1 MPAAPI
7 KRDNLSPVSTLLLQG
22 GDDRIRLLDGKAFNK
37 YGCRPYPVADC
48 IDFSSSTASHVSAS
62 TYDAL
67 KSFRHRLSESLSTIS
82 PEQVYAHELQ
92 QLRTRFL
99 SLWDLSSSQMAVE
112 MIFSASGTDAHLI
125 AASLAQT
132 LHEASLHAIMI
143 QCEESGS
150 GVAAALC
157 GQPFS
162 SCTATGDVPPARAAG
177 ATGAAGTTM
186 IHIDLR
192 APDGSAR
199 PAAEVDAD
207 FERAANRVL
216 EQGLPA
222 MLVAVDVS
230 KTGLTAPSIDAVA
243 RLKNRWGAQLT
254 VLVDACQFR
263 IDNTAL
269 HAYLQLGCM
278 VAITGSKFFAAPSF
292 CGALL
297 IPSVLAKAMQSQ
309 PMPALLRSY
318 SSGAEWPANWPGA
331 NELARVPN
339 MGLLLRWEAA
349 LQEMQ
354 NFLSVPVEDTHR
366 IMSACAEAIQERL
379 SADPHFR
386 PLDNGIAASNK
397 PATIHAFIPCRPA
410 PDRKMLERSEVERL
424 YRTLQSTVQADGRM
438 YLLGQPVQC
447 AGPGSSPAWAL
458 RLCLSA
464 PLIANTYKDTGD
476 ETGLNALIEQALACL
491 TAVAA
496 TIDQL

>member
-1 MPAAPI
+1 MSASPAKPD
-7 KRDNLSPVSTLLLQG
+7 KLSPTSALLLQG
-22 GDDRIRLLDGKAFNK
+22 GDDRIRLLDGETFNK

-62 TYDAL
+62 TYGAL
-67 KSFRHRLSESLSTIS
+67 ELLQHRLKDAVCASSS
-82 PEQVYAHELQ
+82 EQVYAHELQ

-99 SLWDLSSSQMAVE
+99 SFWGLSPATTE

-132 LHEASLHAIMI
+132 LHDASLHAIMI

-162 SCTATGDVPPARAAG
+162 SRTATGDVPPVRAAAA
-177 ATGAAGTTM
+177 ATAM

-192 APDGSAR
+192 APDGNPR
-199 PAAEVDAD
+199 PGVEVDAD

-222 MLVAVDVS
+222 LLVAVDVS
-230 KTGLTAPSIDAVA
+230 KTGLVAPSMDALA
-243 RLKNRWGAQLT
+243 RLKKRWGQQLT

-263 IDNTAL
+263 LDSAAL

-297 IPSVLAKAMQSQ
+297 MPSTLAQAMQART
-309 PMPALLRSY
+309 MPTLLRSY
-318 SSGAEWPANWPGA
+318 SSRAEWPSHWPGTG
-331 NELARVPN
+331 ELTRVPN
-339 MGLLLRWEAA
+339 MGLLFRWEAA

-354 NFLSVPVEDTHR
+354 HFLQVPADDVHR
-366 IMSACAEAIQERL
+366 IVSACAEAVHSRL
-379 SADPHFR
+379 SSDPHFQ
-386 PLDNGIAASNK
+386 PLDNSAAVSK
-397 PATIHAFIPCRPA
+397 MRATIHAFIPCRQA
-410 PDRKMLERSEVERL
+410 PHRKMLERSEVERL
-424 YRTLQSTVQADGRM
+424 YRTLQSAVQADGRM

-447 AGPGSSPAWAL
+447 GSPGSSPAWAL

-464 PLIANTYKDTGD
+464 PLIVNAHRGG
-476 ETGLNALIEQALACL
+476 EAGLGELIGQAAACL

>member
-1 MPAAPI
+1 MPAAPT
-7 KRDNLSPVSTLLLQG
+7 KPDKLSPVSALLLQG
-22 GDDRIRLLDGKAFNK
+22 GDDRIRLLDGKTFNK

-62 TYDAL
+62 TYGAL
-67 KSFRHRLSESLSTIS
+67 ELLRHRLSETVSNAS

-99 SLWDLSSSQMAVE
+99 SLWNLSPSKME

-125 AASLAQT
+125 AASLVQT
-132 LHEASLHAIMI
+132 LHDASLHAIMI

-162 SCTATGDVPPARAAG
+162 SCTATGDVPPARVAA
-177 ATGAAGTTM
+177 AAGTTM

-199 PAAEVDAD
+199 PSAQVDAD
-207 FERAANRVL
+207 FEQAASRVL

-230 KTGLTAPSIDAVA
+230 KTGLAAPSMDAVA
-243 RLKNRWGAQLT
+243 RLKNRWGSQLT

-263 IDNTAL
+263 IDSAAL

-297 IPSVLAKAMQSQ
+297 IPSALAKAMQSQ
-309 PMPALLRSY
+309 SMPALLRSY
-318 SSGAEWPANWPGA
+318 SSGAEWPANWRGT

-354 NFLSVPVEDTHR
+354 NFLRVPREDAHR
-366 IMSACAEAIQERL
+366 IMSACAAAIQERL
-379 SADPHFR
+379 SSDPHFR
-386 PLDNGIAASNK
+386 PLDNSAVASNK

-424 YRTLQSTVQADGRM
+424 YRALQNTVQADGRT

-447 AGPGSSPAWAL
+447 GGPGSSPAWAL

-464 PLIANTYKDTGD
+464 PLIVNAYGNGNGD
-476 ETGLNALIEQALACL
+476 GSNEDGLNGLIEQTLVCL

>member
-7 KRDNLSPVSTLLLQG
+7 KRDNLSPVSALLLQG

-62 TYDAL
+62 TYGAL
-67 KSFRHRLSESLSTIS
+67 ESLRHRLSEAVSAAS

-99 SLWDLSSSQMAVE
+99 SLWGLSPSTTD

-125 AASLAQT
+125 AASLVQT
-132 LHEASLHAIMI
+132 QHEASLHAIMI

-162 SCTATGDVPPARAAG
+162 SRTATGDVPPARAA
-177 ATGAAGTTM
+177 AGPTM
-186 IHIDLR
+186 IHVDLR

-199 PAAEVDAD
+199 PAAQVDAD
-207 FERAANRVL
+207 FELAANRVL

-222 MLVAVDVS
+222 LLVAVDVS
-230 KTGLTAPSIDAVA
+230 KTGLAAPSMDAIA
-243 RLKNRWGAQLT
+243 RMKNRWGAQLT
-254 VLVDACQFR
+254 VLIDACQFR
-263 IDNTAL
+263 IDTAAL

-297 IPSVLAKAMQSQ
+297 IPAEMAQAMRARA
-309 PMPALLRSY
+309 MPALLRSY
-318 SSGAEWPANWPGA
+318 SSSAEWPAHWPGA
-331 NELARVPN
+331 NELTRVPN

-354 NFLSVPVEDTHR
+354 DFLRVPAEEVHR
-366 IMSACAEAIQERL
+366 VVTACAEAIQKRL
-379 SADPHFR
+379 SSDPHFR
-386 PLDNGIAASNK
+386 ALDNGAAASNK

-410 PDRKMLERSEVERL
+410 PDRKMLERSEVESL

-447 AGPGSSPAWAL
+447 AGPASSPAWAL

-464 PLIANTYKDTGD
+464 PLIVNACGD
-476 ETGLNALIEQALACL
+476 GNDERVALNVLIEQALACL

>member
-1 MPAAPI
+1 MPAAPARPG
-7 KRDNLSPVSTLLLQG
+7 KLSPISALLLEG
-22 GDDRIRLLDGKAFNK
+22 GDDRIRLLDGAAFNK

-62 TYDAL
+62 AFDAL
-67 KSFRHRLSESLSTIS
+67 ALLQRRLEAAISASS

-99 SLWDLSSSQMAVE
+99 SLWNLSAATTE

-132 LHEASLHAIMI
+132 LHDASLHAIMI

-162 SCTATGDVPPARAAG
+162 SRTATGDVPPARAAESNP
-177 ATGAAGTTM
+177 M

-192 APDGSAR
+192 RPDGNAR
-199 PAAEVDAD
+199 SGAEVDAD
-207 FERAANRVL
+207 FERAADRIL

-222 MLVAVDVS
+222 LLVAVDVS
-230 KTGLTAPSIDAVA
+230 KTGLAAPSTDALA
-243 RLKNRWGAQLT
+243 RLKNRWGRQLT

-263 IDNTAL
+263 LDGAAL
-269 HAYLQLGCM
+269 HAYLELGCM
-278 VAITGSKFFAAPSF
+278 VAVTGSKFFAAPSF

-297 IPSVLAKAMQSQ
+297 IPAALAQELKART
-309 PMPALLRSY
+309 MPALLRSY
-318 SSGAEWPANWPGA
+318 SGSAEWPAHWPGA
-331 NELARVPN
+331 DQLARVPN

-354 NFLSVPVEDTHR
+354 NFLQVPADDVQR
-366 IMSACAEAIQERL
+366 IVSACAAAVQSRL
-379 SADPHFR
+379 SSDPHFQ
-386 PLDNGIAASNK
+386 PLDNSAAVSVAKK
-397 PATIHAFIPCRPA
+397 PPTIYAFIPCRPA

-447 AGPGSSPAWAL
+447 GGPGSSPAWAL

-464 PLIANTYKDTGD
+464 PLIVNAYGD
-476 ETGLNALIEQALACL
+476 GGGETGLNTLIGQALACL

>member
-1 MPAAPI
+1 MPAAPA
-7 KRDNLSPVSTLLLQG
+7 KPGKLSPISTLLLQG
-22 GDDRIRLLDGKAFNK
+22 GDDRIRLLDGAAFNK
-37 YGCRPYPVADC
+37 YGCRPYPVAGC
-48 IDFSSSTASHVSAS
+48 VDFSSSTASHVSAS
-62 TYDAL
+62 AYDAL
-67 KSFRHRLSESLSTIS
+67 ELLRYRLEEAISASS
-82 PEQVYAHELQ
+82 PEQVYARELQ

-99 SLWDLSSSQMAVE
+99 SLWNVPATTE

-132 LHEASLHAIMI
+132 LHETPLCAIMI

-162 SCTATGDVPPARAAG
+162 SRTATGDIPPACAAG
-177 ATGAAGTTM
+177 DTST

-192 APDGSAR
+192 APGGNAR
-199 PAAEVDAD
+199 SAAEVDAD
-207 FERAANRVL
+207 FERAADRIL
-216 EQGLPA
+216 EQGFPVL
-222 MLVAVDVS
+222 LVAVDVS
-230 KTGLTAPSIDAVA
+230 KTGLAAPGMDALA
-243 RLKNRWGAQLT
+243 RLKTRWGRQLT

-263 IDNTAL
+263 LDSAAL
-269 HAYLQLGCM
+269 HAYLELGCM

-297 IPSVLAKAMQSQ
+297 VPAALAQAMQAR

-318 SSGAEWPANWPGA
+318 SSSAEWPAHWPGA
-331 NELARVPN
+331 GELTRVPN
-339 MGLLLRWEAA
+339 LGLLLRWEAA
-349 LQEMQ
+349 LQEMHD
-354 NFLSVPVEDTHR
+354 FLQVPAEEVQR
-366 IMSACAEAIQERL
+366 IVSACAEAVQGRL
-379 SADPHFR
+379 ASDPHFQA
-386 PLDNGIAASNK
+386 PDDSAAVSASNK
-397 PATIHAFIPCRPA
+397 PPTIHAFIPCRPA

-424 YRTLQSTVQADGRM
+424 YRSLQSTVQADGRM

-447 AGPGSSPAWAL
+447 GGSGSSPAWAL

-464 PLIANTYKDTGD
+464 PLIVNAYRGG
-476 ETGLNALIEQALACL
+476 EVGLSTLIEQALACL

>member
-1 MPAAPI
+1 MPAAPS
-7 KRDNLSPVSTLLLQG
+7 KPDNLSPVSALLLQG

-62 TYDAL
+62 TYGAL
-67 KSFRHRLSESLSTIS
+67 ESLRHRLSEAASTAA
-82 PEQVYAHELQ
+82 PEQIYAHELQ

-99 SLWDLSSSQMAVE
+99 ALWDLSPSQMAVE

-125 AASLAQT
+125 AASLVQT
-132 LHEASLHAIMI
+132 QHEASLHAIMI

-162 SCTATGDVPPARAAG
+162 SRTATGDVPPARAA
-177 ATGAAGTTM
+177 TAAGTTM

-199 PAAEVDAD
+199 PAAQVDAD
-207 FERAANRVL
+207 FEQAANRVL
-216 EQGLPA
+216 EKGLPA
-222 MLVAVDVS
+222 LLVAVDVS
-230 KTGLTAPSIDAVA
+230 KTGLAAPSRDAIA

-254 VLVDACQFR
+254 VLIDACQFR
-263 IDNTAL
+263 IDRAAL

-297 IPSVLAKAMQSQ
+297 IPTEMAQAMQARA
-309 PMPALLRSY
+309 MPALLRSY
-318 SSGAEWPANWPGA
+318 SSSAEWPAHWPGA
-331 NELARVPN
+331 NELTRVPN

-354 NFLSVPVEDTHR
+354 NFLRVPAEEVNR
-366 IMSACAEAIQERL
+366 VVSACAEAIQKRL

-386 PLDNGIAASNK
+386 ALDNGAAASNR

-410 PDRKMLERSEVERL
+410 SDRKMLERSEVERL
-424 YRTLQSTVQADGRM
+424 YRTLQSTMQADGRM

-447 AGPGSSPAWAL
+447 AGPAASPAWAL

-464 PLIANTYKDTGD
+464 PLIVNACGDGND
-476 ETGLNALIEQALACL
+476 ETTALNVLIEQALACL

>member
-1 MPAAPI
+1 MPAAPA
-7 KRDNLSPVSTLLLQG
+7 KPGKLSPASALLLQG
-22 GDDRIRLLDGKAFNK
+22 GDDRIRLLDGEAFNK

-62 TYDAL
+62 TFGAL
-67 KSFRHRLSESLSTIS
+67 ESLQRRLEEAVSAS
-82 PEQVYAHELQ
+82 SSEQVYAQELR
-92 QLRTRFL
+92 QLRARFL
-99 SLWDLSSSQMAVE
+99 SLWDLSTATTE

-132 LHEASLHAIMI
+132 LHEAPLHAIMI

-157 GQPFS
+157 GQAFS
-162 SCTATGDVPPARAAG
+162 SRTATGDVPPAPESAA
-177 ATGAAGTTM
+177 AAGTSL

-192 APDGSAR
+192 APDGTAR
-199 PAAEVDAD
+199 PGAEVDAD
-207 FERAANRVL
+207 FERAAERVL

-222 MLVAVDVS
+222 LLVAVDVS
-230 KTGLTAPSIDAVA
+230 KTGLAAPGMEALA
-243 RLKNRWGAQLT
+243 RLKNRWGRQLT

-263 IDNTAL
+263 LDGAAL

-278 VAITGSKFFAAPSF
+278 VAVTGSKFFAAPSF

-297 IPSVLAKAMQSQ
+297 IPSTLGQELRART
-309 PMPALLRSY
+309 MPALLRSY
-318 SSGAEWPANWPGA
+318 SRSAEWPAHWPGRD
-331 NELARVPN
+331 ELTRVPN

-354 NFLSVPVEDTHR
+354 NFLQVPAEDVRR
-366 IMSACAEAIQERL
+366 IVSACAAAVQNRL
-379 SADPHFR
+379 SSDPHFQA
-386 PLDNGIAASNK
+386 LDNSAAASAAKK
-397 PATIHAFIPCRPA
+397 PLTIHAFIPCRPA

-424 YRTLQSTVQADGRM
+424 YRTLQNTVQADGRR

-447 AGPGSSPAWAL
+447 GGPGSSPAWAL

-464 PLIANTYKDTGD
+464 PLIVNAYRGG
-476 ETGLNALIEQALACL
+476 EAGVSALIEQVLACL

-496 TIDQL
+496 TIDRL